1 MSPRSS
7 APKRTD
13 SVEQRKTTE
22 GRPIRRPLKLLMVT
36 VLFAFLGILRLRAIT
51 WFSLDTWQMYLDS
64 LTALIGSR
72 VMSGIFNF
80 AEIGYVTPQP
90 WFGQWQDSSPTI
102 LLSYDSFRS
111 VWLLISG
118 IEIVIAVIA
127 LFAVYSTLAL
137 RRSYVAKIGCF
148 TLIIAGIIDV
158 ASPYPIIES
167 IGGVLAFY
175 VLLRKDVKEAFA
187 TKEGTKPGRLVGRT
201 GEEVTFK
208 ADLGAPTEKRK
219 TGIRCPNCGLLLPP
233 SAKVCR
239 RCKTRITSE

>member
-1 MSPRSS
+1 LSPRYS
-7 APKRTD
+7 ASKKTD
-13 SVEQRKTTE
+13 SNEQRNTTA
-22 GRPIRRPLKLLMVT
+22 GRPIRRPFKLLMAT

-80 AEIGYVTPQP
+80 SEIGYVTPQS
-90 WFGQWQDSSPTI
+90 WFGQWQDSSPTV

-118 IEIVIAVIA
+118 IEIVIAVIL
-127 LFAVYSTLAL
+127 LFAVYSTVAL

-167 IGGVLAFY
+167 ILGVLAFY
-175 VLLRKDVKEAFA
+175 VLLRPDVKDAFA
-187 TKEGTKPGRLVGRT
+187 AKGGTKLGGLARRT
-201 GEEVTFK
+201 GDEVTFR

-219 TGIRCPNCGLLLPP
+219 AGVRCPNCGLLLPP

-239 RCKTRITSE
+239 RCKTRLTAE